1 MKGWMLMKKEYSS
14 LEFSV
19 VMFCDEDIITASSQD
34 PESLFDFQIGDFED
48 SWSELFGGSI

>member
-1 MKGWMLMKKEYSS
+1 MKKEYSS

-19 VMFCDEDIITASSQD
+19 VMFDNEDIITASIAD